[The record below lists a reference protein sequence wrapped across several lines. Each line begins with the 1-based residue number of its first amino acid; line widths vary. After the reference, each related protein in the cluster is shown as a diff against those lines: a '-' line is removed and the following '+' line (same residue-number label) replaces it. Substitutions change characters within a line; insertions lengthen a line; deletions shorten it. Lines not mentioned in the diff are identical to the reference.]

1 MSRDR
6 RVHDVNA
13 SAVIALGLL
22 HVLGAHVLAGGGAG
36 SRAGE
41 AKKSGRWV
49 QGPAARSGLLRRA
62 LDAPVEPVTLVARRE
77 GARPPLGAAA

>member
-62 LDAPVEPVTLVARRE
+62 LEPDPPPATLGPRRE
-77 GARPPLGAAA
+77 GARPPQGAAA